1 MVARW
6 GSFALGLWL
15 VFAPL
20 VLGYTSAA
28 AVLHDVALGLLVAIG
43 ALAALEWP
51 LARFAQLL
59 AAAWLLGV
67 RAIGFETRTLA
78 ANHLA
83 TGVLL
88 AVLAVVPSS
97 RLVRRTAVAAGRAS

>member
-20 VLGYTSAA
+20 VLGYSSAG
-28 AVLHDVALGLLVAIG
+28 AVLHDVALGLLVSVG

-51 LARFAQLL
+51 LARFTQLL
-59 AAAWLLGV
+59 PAAWLLGV
-67 RAIGFETRTLA
+67 RPLGFEPSALTP
-78 ANHLA
+78 NHLA
-83 TGVLL
+83 TGVFLALL
-88 AVLAVVPSS
+88 AVIPSS
-97 RLVRRTAVAAGRAS
+97 RLARRAAVAGSH